1 MMRIPRNQ
9 PPIFILKDC
18 QPVNSFST
26 STVVLAASGCERT
39 QQRLLTT
46 RRKAGKTCPPSEDLE
61 DLEQSGK
68 AFKSGEEKAVNY

>member
-26 STVVLAASGCERT
+26 STVSY
-39 QQRLLTT
+39 TT
-46 RRKAGKTCPPSEDLE
+46 TSLKITLSR
-61 DLEQSGK
+61 
-68 AFKSGEEKAVNY
+68 